1 MVIFGNM
8 KYRNFKIVTTFILAA
23 VYGLLFG
30 WNSLYYQSSKSGETS
45 EWYGFNKRL
54 EIHDTLSKS
63 GIDVLHYDIS
73 LDIDYLKKNIE
84 STVEITL
91 VATDQSDGL
100 SLDLS
105 EDMEIKE
112 LAVEG
117 KKAEFSR
124 VGDKVR
130 INSAKLKKDTLTIIV
145 RYDGNPSLRKNFFF
159 GRINNLPVI
168 YTLNEPEN
176 ARDWLICNDIPGD
189 KATLNFAITNDSG
202 FTSVSS
208 GNLDSVTSKPGSAKK
223 TFYWSTDYPIATYL
237 ISFYSSKYVAEYGTF
252 DGISGKNLSLSVFGF
267 PWQKGKLKR
276 ILEDHK
282 DFIKVMEK
290 YFGEYPFQ
298 KEKYS
303 VVAFLWQM
311 GAMEYQTASG
321 FGSGFIDNY
330 PSNMNIFVH
339 ELGHQWF
346 GNSVSPLTWKDIWLN
361 EGFATFAEWL
371 YLEESGKREGQDYL
385 GPALKEEKKPHYFP
399 GPIYAPEEIFSSGV
413 YIKGAWVL
421 RMLRHELG
429 DEQFFKFLKEYY
441 NRHKFSNAD
450 TKGLVEIVNEISGRN
465 FDDFFDQWIFS
476 GEGIVSLQAG
486 KMQFEE
492 KNGKY
497 KVSLKLKQVQEEKRT
512 YNMLMDIR
520 FSGDKKSVTKTF
532 RLNEREMVL
541 SIDLD
546 FKPSK
551 FELDPE
557 NYSLFRMADD

>member
-30 WNSLYYQSSKSGETS
+30 WNSLYLQSIKSGEIS
-45 EWYGFNKRL
+45 EWYGFKKKL
-54 EIHDTLSKS
+54 EIHDTVSKR

-73 LDIDYLKKNIE
+73 LDIDHTNKNIE
-84 STVEITL
+84 STVAITL
-91 VATDQSDGL
+91 VKSSQSTDL
-100 SLDLS
+100 SLELS
-105 EDMEIKE
+105 EDMKIKE
-112 LAVEG
+112 VAVDG
-117 KKAEFSR
+117 KKAEYSR
-124 VGDKVR
+124 DGDKVK
-130 INSAKLKKDTLTIIV
+130 INSKKHDKDTLIIKV
-145 RYDGNPSLRKNFFF
+145 SYEGNPSRRKNFFF
-159 GRINNLPVI
+159 GRINSLPVI

-202 FTSVSS
+202 FTSISS
-208 GNLDSVTSKPGSAKK
+208 GNLDSVVSKPGSAKK
-223 TFYWSTDYPIATYL
+223 TFHWSTDYPIATYL
-237 ISFYSSKYVAEYGTF
+237 ISFFSSKYVSEYETF
-252 DGISGKNLSLSVFGF
+252 KGISGKTLDLSIYGF
-267 PWQKGKLKR
+267 PWQKGKLRR
-276 ILEDHK
+276 ILDDHK

-298 KEKYS
+298 NEKYS

-371 YLEESGKREGQDYL
+371 YLEESGKKEGQDYL
-385 GPALKEEKKPHYFP
+385 GRALKEEKMPHFFP

-421 RMLRHELG
+421 RMLRHEMG
-429 DEQFFKFLKEYY
+429 DELFFKFLKEYY
-441 NRHKFSNAD
+441 NRNKFSNAD
-450 TKGLVEIVNEISGRN
+450 TKGLVELVNEISGRN
-465 FDDFFDQWIFS
+465 FDEFFDQWIFS
-476 GEGIVSLQAG
+476 GQGIVSLETG
-486 KMQFEE
+486 KMEVKE
-492 KNGKY
+492 KTGKY

-512 YNMLMDIR
+512 YNLLMDVR
-520 FSGDKKSVTKTF
+520 FTGDKKSVTKSF
-532 RLNEREMVL
+532 RLNNREAVV

>member
-30 WNSLYYQSSKSGETS
+30 WNSLYLQSSKSGETT
-45 EWYGFNKRL
+45 EWHGFKKRI
-54 EIHDTLSKS
+54 EIGDKLS
-63 GIDVLHYDIS
+63 GRNIDVLHYDIS

-84 STVEITL
+84 STVAITL
-91 VATDQSDGL
+91 VMTEVSNEL

-105 EDMEIKE
+105 EDMQIKE
-112 LAVEG
+112 LTVDG

-124 VGDKVR
+124 ESDKVR
-130 INSAKLKKDTLTIIV
+130 INSSKFEKDTAIV
-145 RYDGNPSLRKNFFF
+145 KIRYEGNPSRRQNFFF
-159 GRINNLPVI
+159 GRINSLPVI

-176 ARDWLICNDIPGD
+176 ARDWLICNDIPED
-189 KATLNFAITNDSG
+189 KATLSFAITNDSA
-202 FTSVSS
+202 FTSVST
-208 GNLDSVTSKPGSAKK
+208 GKLDSVVSPAGSAKR
-223 TFYWSTDYPIATYL
+223 TFYWSTGYPIATYL
-237 ISFYSSKYVAEYGTF
+237 ISFFSSKYVSEYGTY
-252 DGISGKNLSLSVFGF
+252 DGISGKTLDLSIYGF

-276 ILEDHK
+276 ILDDHK
-282 DFIKVMEK
+282 DFIKVMEQ

-298 KEKYS
+298 SEKYS

-371 YLEESGKREGQDYL
+371 YLEESGRNEGQDYL
-385 GPALKEEKKPHYFP
+385 GRALKQEKMPHFFP

-429 DEQFFKFLKEYY
+429 DELFFRFLKEYY
-441 NRHKFSNAD
+441 NTYKFSNAD
-450 TKGLVEIVNEISGRN
+450 TKGLVELVNEISGRN

-476 GEGIVSLQAG
+476 GEGIVSLQTG
-486 KMQFEE
+486 KMQVEE
-492 KNGKY
+492 KAGKY
-497 KVSLKLKQVQEEKRT
+497 KVSLKLKQVQEENRT
-512 YNMLMDIR
+512 YNMLLDIR
-520 FSGDKKSVTKTF
+520 FSEDNKSVTKSF
-532 RLNEREMVL
+532 RLNKREMEV